1 MKRRSQGIALLL
13 VIGLLALLTLMMSG
27 LVGAVRQELR
37 LGQWQREHTRAVWA
51 AEAGLA
57 LAVRGLREPVPARRW
72 IADGRAQALEFDGA
86 ALQIRVR
93 SERGKLDL
101 NVASATDFA
110 RVALGLGATAAQ
122 SRQLAATLSGE
133 RSEDRPPLR
142 ALEEMRSW
150 PGMTGALYA
159 RLLPEVTLWSGLASP
174 DPAFASESLRQALG
188 LPRVAAQ
195 GSDPGPIVTIHSQA
209 IRPHGF
215 SAQIHG
221 TVLLSIEQGPRPFR
235 VLRYS
240 E

>member
-1 MKRRSQGIALLL
+1 MLL
-13 VIGLLALLTLMMSG
+13 VIGLLALLTLMLSG

-37 LGQWQREHTRAVWA
+37 LGQWQREHTRAQWA

-57 LAVRGLREPVPARRW
+57 LAIRGLREPVPARRW
-72 IADGRAQALEFDGA
+72 IADGRLQALEFDGA
-86 ALQIRVR
+86 ALRIRVR

-101 NVASATDFA
+101 NVVTAADFA
-110 RVALGLGATAAQ
+110 RVALGLGASAGQA
-122 SRQLAATLSGE
+122 RQLAAALSAE
-133 RSEDRPPLR
+133 RGDDRPPLR
-142 ALEEMRSW
+142 ALEEIRSW
-150 PGMTGALYA
+150 PGMTSALYA
-159 RLLPEVTLWSGLASP
+159 RMLPEVTLWSGLASP
-174 DPAFASESLRQALG
+174 DPAFASATLRHALG
-188 LPRVAAQ
+188 LPRLAAE
-195 GSDPGPIVTIHSQA
+195 GSDPGPVLTIQSLA